1 MGSWTGVNTRGAA
14 QAIIIKTETDMA
26 TGPVG
31 AIKKAGSEAGAGD
44 PRRDTWRTPR
54 RGGIIPSASRAPP
67 TRAAGR
73 DVGRPDPTR
82 PGGTSA
88 TASAGR
94 AELTRS
100 PARLFPPANAYLP
113 AFPPSLV
120 AFRALVCVCMC
131 RRGRE
136 STTRHRASR
145 AKPGASA
152 QLVRFPSPVE
162 KLFTLSAVSASAGN
176 VLRMYA
182 ARPPR
187 ILFSLSPSLLQF
199 VYLSCICRVYRV
211 CISSSR
217 NTSR

>member
-113 AFPPSLV
+113 AFPPSLPPLSRS
-120 AFRALVCVCMC
+120 ARWCVFAC
-131 RRGRE
+131 
-136 STTRHRASR
+136 A
-145 AKPGASA
+145 GA
-152 QLVRFPSPVE
+152 
-162 KLFTLSAVSASAGN
+162 AGN
-176 VLRMYA
+176 RRLGIGRHVQSQ
-182 ARPPR
+182 ARV
-187 ILFSLSPSLLQF
+187 PS
-199 VYLSCICRVYRV
+199 
-211 CISSSR
+211 
-217 NTSR
+217 